1 MSGPLKVVLAD
12 DEPLARERLRTLL
25 ERENDVVLLAECEH
39 GQAALDAV
47 ARERPELLLLD
58 VQMPG
63 MTGFDVA
70 AALRDDPERPL
81 IVFVTAFDEYALAAF
96 QAHAMDYLV
105 KPVGIDRFREA
116 MARVRLQLRG
126 RSRQEIDTR
135 MMAMLERLL
144 PDTRYPERFSV
155 RRGQGFVLVRAA
167 DIRWVEAADNYVRL
181 HLADGRHETM
191 RASMTAMEQKLDPKR
206 FIRIHRGVIVN
217 VDHIRTLEPAGDGEH
232 FVVLADGK
240 KLGSSRTYG
249 ARLRELLGG

>member
-1 MSGPLKVVLAD
+1 VSAPLRVVLAD

-25 ERENDVVLLAECEH
+25 AREKGVTLLAECEH

-47 ARERPELLLLD
+47 ARERPDLLLLD

-70 AALRDDPERPL
+70 AALAGDPGRPL

-116 MARVRLQLRG
+116 MERVRLQLRG
-126 RSRQEIDTR
+126 RSRHEIDER
-135 MMAMLERLL
+135 MAAMLERLL

-167 DIRWVEAADNYVRL
+167 DIRWVEAADNYVKL
-181 HLADGRHETM
+181 HLPDGRHEM
-191 RASMTAMEQKLDPKR
+191 LRASMSAMEQKLDPKR
-206 FIRIHRGVIVN
+206 FVRIHRGVIVN
-217 VDHIRTLEPAGDGEH
+217 LDQVRTLEPAGDGEH
-232 FVVLADGK
+232 FVVLADGTR
-240 KLGSSRTYG
+240 LGSSRTYG
-249 ARLRELLGG
+249 PRLRDLLGA